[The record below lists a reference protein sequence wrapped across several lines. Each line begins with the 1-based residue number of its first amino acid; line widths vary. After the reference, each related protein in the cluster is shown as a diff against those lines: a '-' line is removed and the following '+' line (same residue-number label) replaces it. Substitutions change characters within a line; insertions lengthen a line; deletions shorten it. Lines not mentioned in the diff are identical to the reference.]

1 MNPKHF
7 LAVILLLL
15 LSTSAR
21 AEEFLILGIQDYNR
35 SPILV
40 VQEFHGLTNYLAR
53 VLKRPVRVETVKT
66 YEDYMKKARAKR
78 FAFIFGPPS
87 MIIENHRLA
96 GYEPVAKIP
105 GQLSAAFM
113 SLAASGIAFPE
124 DMKGK
129 RIGFTDKDSMITQL
143 ALAQLRGMNIDPAK
157 HFSSITYYND
167 VDGVLAA
174 MQYNLIDVGVANSVL
189 FNAWTNKGHN
199 INLIMQGKGVPHL
212 TFAVRGDLPDNI
224 KEAVASALLKASQDS
239 EAQEYFKYS
248 SFPGF
253 EPAKLEDFSGLKQLL
268 KIQ

>member
-1 MNPKHF
+1 MNFKHF
-7 LAVILLLL
+7 LAAILLALI
-15 LSTSAR
+15 STTAR

-40 VQEFHGLTNYLAR
+40 VQEFLGLTNYLAR
-53 VLKRPVRVETVKT
+53 ALKKPVRVETVKT
-66 YEDYMKKARAKR
+66 YDDYMKKTRAKR
-78 FAFIFGPPS
+78 FAFIYGPPS
-87 MIIENHRLA
+87 MIIENHKLA

-143 ALAQLRGMNIDPAK
+143 ALAELRSMNIDPAR
-157 HFSSITYYND
+157 HFSSVTYYND

-174 MQYNLIDVGVANSVL
+174 MKYKLIDVGVANSVL

-212 TFAVRGDLPDNI
+212 TFAVRSDLPASL
-224 KEAVASALLKASQDS
+224 KEALASALFKASQDS

-253 EPAKLEDFSGLKQLL
+253 EPAKLEDYAGLKQQLN
-268 KIQ
+268 IQ